1 MDEIRIVDGTG
12 TTNAAK
18 VDENNTLATNAIAIS
33 WEHNQIHEGN
43 HYFVVGYADLSINQV
58 LDFTWQMS
66 NTTKLAHWTWSIDTE
81 KETLWSVYEN
91 VIANNA
97 LANVVTLHNSNRN
110 SANPSNTIMK
120 FEVQAN
126 LAGANTDTNV
136 TSPAILLMSGISG
149 AGQKAGA
156 FKREHELPLKQNNLY
171 CLRSVANVAGYINF
185 RMQWYE
191 RVI

>member
-1 MDEIRIVDGTG
+1 MKIEDGTG
-12 TTNAAK
+12 TTKVAK
-18 VDENNTLATNAIAIS
+18 VDENNKLETNAIAIS
-33 WEHNQIHEGN
+33 WEHDKIHEGV
-43 HYFVVGYADLSINQV
+43 HYFVVGYQDLSINQV
-58 LDFTWQMS
+58 LDFTWQMP
-66 NTTKLAHWTWSIDTE
+66 NTTKVIHWTWSIDTE

-97 LANVVTLHNSNRN
+97 LANTVTLLNSNRN
-110 SANPSNTIMK
+110 STNVSDTTMK

-156 FKREHELPLKQNNLY
+156 VKRDDELPFKQNSLY
-171 CLRSVANVAGYINF
+171 CLRSVATVAGYINF
-185 RMQWYE
+185 HMQWYE
-191 RVI
+191 RAI